1 MGLKEWFVSK
11 MFTVLYLPASSQLF
25 CQAFLEMGKKL
36 NVWTVLKLVMLV
48 DVYNDCPVMNDEKL
62 AQ

>member
-1 MGLKEWFVSK
+1 MGLMEWFVSK
-11 MFTVLYLPASSQLF
+11 MFTVLHLPASSQLF
-25 CQAFLEMGKKL
+25 CQAFFEMGRKKI
-36 NVWTVLKLVMLV
+36 VWTSLKLVMLL